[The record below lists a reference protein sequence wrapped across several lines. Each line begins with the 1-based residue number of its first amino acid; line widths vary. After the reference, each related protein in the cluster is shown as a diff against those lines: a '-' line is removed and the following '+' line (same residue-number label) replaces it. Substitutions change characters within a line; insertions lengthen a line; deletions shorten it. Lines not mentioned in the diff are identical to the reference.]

1 MVDLF
6 RECGEQYNGIQEL
19 LSGFANED
27 LSFISPSSS
36 NKLMEMKNMFDE
48 EDFFGDEEEEC
59 TPKKKLRVKK

>member
-19 LSGFANED
+19 LSGFASED
-27 LSFISPSSS
+27 LSFLSPSSS
-36 NKLMEMKNMFDE
+36 NKLLEMKNMFDE
-48 EDFFGDEEEEC
+48 EDFVGDEEEC